1 MPRTCQVHSP
11 NGVCSISWVSND
23 PFLPL
28 LVDNRR
34 DAAADSFLSLC
45 LGSERE
51 QRRDGGNA
59 TTRSPWP

>member
-34 DAAADSFLSLC
+34 DGENSGEMVETPQLDR
-45 LGSERE
+45 LGHSVF
-51 QRRDGGNA
+51 
-59 TTRSPWP
+59 S